1 MTGPIQHER
10 TEAWLGSPVS
20 YPSSLSPQPTD
31 PHLPVLRGILLL
43 PISDLQGSGGLR
55 PVRQGSGDSYK
66 NKHPPSSL
74 AYRLTSQRSQ
84 LGWAQAGW
92 PRCLPGLAGR
102 RLSGAGGGGGSMGQ
116 RGYLGWCGVTGPSAA
131 ANVLCKRQQGLTLSV
146 SKLRAFLADHI
157 WRLGSRI
164 GAHLAEGILSVL
176 KA

>member
-1 MTGPIQHER
+1 MRGLRPGL
-10 TEAWLGSPVS
+10 AALSPTPVLS
-20 YPSSLSPQPTD
+20 LPSLLTPTYQFSEESFSSLT
-31 PHLPVLRGILLL
+31 
-43 PISDLQGSGGLR
+43 ISDLQGSGGLR

-66 NKHPPSSL
+66 NKQPPSSL

-164 GAHLAEGILSVL
+164 GAHLAEEILSVP